1 MIRKFEKNEN
11 GDRRDYV
18 MADVAIEADFC
29 LKVSGD
35 SMKGARIL
43 DGDIVF
49 IRKQDRVE
57 NGSIAAVV
65 VNNDSEATLRRIHY
79 NSEKRVLI
87 LKPENPAY
95 EDLIFS
101 GDELNQI
108 HILGKAVAFQSNI
121 K

>member
-1 MIRKFEKNEN
+1 M
-11 GDRRDYV
+11 
-18 MADVAIEADFC
+18 
-29 LKVSGD
+29 
-35 SMKGARIL
+35 
-43 DGDIVF
+43 
-49 IRKQDRVE
+49 
-57 NGSIAAVV
+57 
-65 VNNDSEATLRRIHY
+65 NNDSEATLRRIHY